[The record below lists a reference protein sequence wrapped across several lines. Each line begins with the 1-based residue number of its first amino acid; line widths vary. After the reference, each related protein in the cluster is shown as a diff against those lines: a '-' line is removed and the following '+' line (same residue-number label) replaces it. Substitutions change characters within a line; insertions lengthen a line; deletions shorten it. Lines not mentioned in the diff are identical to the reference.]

1 MRRTSVLV
9 VFLTVFIDLLG
20 FGILIPLLPLYAK
33 EFGATEFLGGLLVA
47 VYSLMQFLF
56 APMWGHIS
64 DRVGRKPVLAFTL
77 AGNAL
82 SYVLF
87 ALGAS
92 LPVLFV
98 ARAMSGFFAANI
110 ATAQAYVAD
119 VTTHADRARGMG
131 MIGMAFGLGF
141 VFGPAIGAGL
151 SHFGHWAPAAASA
164 FLSGVAALLAT
175 FKLRESLTPELRAS
189 ASRRRAHPI
198 LTLREGLASP
208 ATGGL
213 FVLFFFLVFGFAN
226 LESMLP
232 YFLLDR
238 HGWGKAET
246 GLLFTY
252 IGVCIAF
259 AQGFLFRR
267 LAGRFGEAR
276 LLRVGPILI
285 AVGMQM
291 YWLFPTWWLLLL
303 AVPIVAIGMGLTSP
317 SIPSLISKRTPPDMQ
332 GRTLGLSQSLGSL
345 ARALSPG
352 LAGWMYKTYPR
363 PGGSIVPFL
372 WGGAVMVVG
381 LLFSLRSTTVV
392 PPGEAGAPTSP
403 PA

>member
-1 MRRTSVLV
+1 VRRTSVVV

-33 EFGATEFLGGLLVA
+33 EYGATEFLGGLLVA
-47 VYSLMQFLF
+47 VYSLMQFFF
-56 APMWGHIS
+56 APMWGHVS
-64 DRVGRKPVLAFTL
+64 DRVGRKPILTLTL

-82 SYVLF
+82 SYLLF
-87 ALGAS
+87 ALGTS

-98 ARAMSGFFAANI
+98 ARALAGFFAANI
-110 ATAQAYVAD
+110 STAQAYVAD

-151 SHFGHWAPAAASA
+151 SHFGSWAPAGASA
-164 FLSGVAALLAT
+164 LLSAVAATLAGT
-175 FKLRESLTPELRAS
+175 RLEESLTPELRAS
-189 ASRRRAHPI
+189 AARRTAHPI
-198 LTLREGLASP
+198 LFLRRGLSNP
-208 ATGGL
+208 AIGGL
-213 FVLFFFLVFGFAN
+213 LLLFFFLVFGFAN

-238 HGWGKAET
+238 FGFGKQQT

-267 LAGRFGEAR
+267 LAGRFGERR
-276 LLRVGPILI
+276 LLRIGPVLI
-285 AVGMQM
+285 AVGMQL

-303 AVPIVAIGMGLTSP
+303 AVPVVAIGMGLTSP
-317 SIPSLISKRTPPDMQ
+317 SIPSLLSKRTPPDMQ

-345 ARALSPG
+345 ARAVSPG
-352 LAGWMYKTYPR
+352 LAGLLYRSFPR
-363 PGGSIVPFL
+363 AGGSIAPL
-372 WGGAVMVVG
+372 IWGGAVILIG
-381 LLFSLRSTTVV
+381 LLVSLRSTT
-392 PPGEAGAPTSP
+392 PLEPGVLGVAAAPD
-403 PA
+403 A

>member
-1 MRRTSVLV
+1 MRRTSVVV

-20 FGILIPLLPLYAK
+20 FGILIPMLPLYAK
-33 EFGATEFLGGLLVA
+33 EYGATEFLGGLLVA
-47 VYSLMQFLF
+47 VYSFMQFLF
-56 APMWGHIS
+56 APMWGHVS
-64 DRVGRKPVLAFTL
+64 DRRGRKPILALTL

-87 ALGAS
+87 ALGTS

-98 ARAMSGFFAANI
+98 ARALAGFFAANI
-110 ATAQAYVAD
+110 STAQAYVAD

-151 SHFGHWAPAAASA
+151 SHFGSWVPAAASA
-164 FLSGVAALLAT
+164 LLSGVAATLAAT
-175 FKLRESLTPELRAS
+175 RLEESLTPQLRAS
-189 ASRRRAHPI
+189 AARKAAHPI
-198 LTLREGLASP
+198 LFLRQGLTHR

-213 FVLFFFLVFGFAN
+213 LLLFFFLVFGFAN

-232 YFLLDR
+232 YFLADR
-238 HGWGKAET
+238 HGFGKQQT

-267 LAGRFGEAR
+267 LAGRYGEAR

-285 AVGMQM
+285 AVGMQL
-291 YWLFPTWWLLLL
+291 YWVFPTWWLLLL
-303 AVPIVAIGMGLTSP
+303 AVPVVAIGMGLTSP
-317 SIPSLISKRTPPDMQ
+317 SIPSLLSKRTPADMQ

-352 LAGWMYKTYPR
+352 LAGLLYKSFPR
-363 PGGSIVPFL
+363 AGGSIVPLL
-372 WGGAVMVVG
+372 WGGGVILLG
-381 LLFSLRSTTVV
+381 LLVSLRSTT
-392 PPGEAGAPTSP
+392 PDEPTGAAP
-403 PA
+403 PAA